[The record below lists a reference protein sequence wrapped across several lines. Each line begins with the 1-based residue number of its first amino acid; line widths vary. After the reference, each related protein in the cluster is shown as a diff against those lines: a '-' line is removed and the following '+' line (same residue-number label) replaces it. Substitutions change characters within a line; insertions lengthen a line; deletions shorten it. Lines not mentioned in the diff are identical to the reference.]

1 MLGIP
6 VWAWIIVLLAALGLS
21 TLNYYK
27 ILRNRGSQIWWVA
40 FGLRVIGYAG
50 VLLLLFNPW
59 WRLQEEKVETPVLLV
74 YEDRSASIDSGSL
87 AQWRSMSDEIA
98 SMKKCEF
105 SVLGLRTMFFLAI
118 LYRRRIG

>member
-40 FGLRVIGYAG
+40 FGLRVIDTQGFYCCC
-50 VLLLLFNPW
+50 
-59 WRLQEEKVETPVLLV
+59 
-74 YEDRSASIDSGSL
+74 SI
-87 AQWRSMSDEIA
+87 
-98 SMKKCEF
+98 
-105 SVLGLRTMFFLAI
+105 LGGG
-118 LYRRRIG
+118 YRRKR